1 MRNGFYLNWFFV
13 RKERLTMRRHARE
26 TIRRPRDFETDFEW
40 DIDEKK
46 QQHKDS
52 QKPNGYDLGDD
63 DRYESD
69 EDKDT

>member
-1 MRNGFYLNWFFV
+1 
-13 RKERLTMRRHARE
+13 MRRHARE